1 MPFFHCFP
9 LIVNIERQRFGN
21 AFTVRQLRLAG
32 NNKAE
37 ARYSLNALIGAA
49 DKEIDTQLL
58 HIQRYAAKA
67 AHGIYNQFLA
77 VHLYSMGNLL
87 QRIQHPGSGFTMH
100 YRHMRN
106 LRIMRQIII
115 HIVDRYL
122 LRLIKGQHIVV
133 DAVIFGYISHTVTV
147 GSVT

>member
-21 AFTVRQLRLAG
+21 AFTVRQFRLAG

-58 HIQRYAAKA
+58 HIQRYTAKA

-77 VHLYSMGNLL
+77 VHLYNMAISFN
-87 QRIQHPGSGFTMH
+87 GFSTP
-100 YRHMRN
+100 
-106 LRIMRQIII
+106 
-115 HIVDRYL
+115 
-122 LRLIKGQHIVV
+122 VV
-133 DAVIFGYISHTVTV
+133 VSQCTTDTCVISALCAK
-147 GSVT
+147 